1 MTVEQDR
8 SQQRRNGRLAISLF
22 GIVLAMGGLSF
33 AAVPLYDLFCRVTG
47 FGGTT
52 QVADGFSTEI
62 LDRTMRV
69 RFTADANRDLPWQF
83 EAERRE
89 VEVRVGEPMLVYYTA
104 RNLSDEPVAG
114 TAVYNVNPHRTGI
127 YFNKVQCFCFDEQII
142 MPGEEVTFPVY
153 FFVDAALDAD
163 RGMDD
168 VRAITLS
175 YTFFPTQSEA
185 LDEAVEHYYQS
196 IEQSD
201 GAPSAQAAPANA
213 VAPIAVAARQ

>member
-1 MTVEQDR
+1 MAAPASDTGG
-8 SQQRRNGRLAISLF
+8 RRNGRLMIGLFAIVF
-22 GIVLAMGGLSF
+22 GMVGLSF

-52 QVADGFSTEI
+52 QVADNFSPEI

-69 RFTADANRDLPWQF
+69 RFTADADRALPWDF
-83 EAERRE
+83 EVETRE
-89 VEVRVGEPMLVYYTA
+89 VEVRLGEPTLIYYTA

-127 YFNKVQCFCFDEQII
+127 YFTKVECFCFDEQII

-153 FFVDAALDAD
+153 FFVDAALDRD
-163 RGMDD
+163 RAMND

-185 LDEAVEHYYQS
+185 LDEVAEEYYRS
-196 IEQSD
+196 IEQVD
-201 GAPSAQAAPANA
+201 EPQAGLDTMPAPLAF
-213 VAPIAVAARQ
+213 AARQ

>member
-1 MTVEQDR
+1 MTTAPD
-8 SQQRRNGRLAISLF
+8 QQSERRPRNGRLMVGLF
-22 GIVLAMGGLSF
+22 ALVFGMAGLSF

-69 RFTADANRDLPWQF
+69 RFTADADRALPWEF
-83 EAERRE
+83 DAASHE
-89 VEVRVGEPMLVYYTA
+89 VEVRLGEPMLVHYTA

-114 TAVYNVNPHRTGI
+114 TAVYNVNPQRTGI
-127 YFNKVQCFCFDEQII
+127 YFAKVECFCFDEQII

-153 FFVDAALDAD
+153 FFVDAALDRD
-163 RGMDD
+163 RAMDD

-175 YTFFPTQSEA
+175 YTFFPTSSEA
-185 LDEAVEHYYQS
+185 LDEATEQYYQS
-196 IEQSD
+196 IEQPD
-201 GAPSAQAAPANA
+201 DAPSAQAEQPET
-213 VAPIAVAARQ
+213 VAVAARQ